1 MEKSGFFWTLKKVIF
16 RQKNEGFGGG
26 KLGFFELEKED
37 FWVEKW
43 GFLGFKTGDF

>member
-1 MEKSGFFWTLKKVIF
+1 MRV
-16 RQKNEGFGGG
+16 
-26 KLGFFELEKED
+26 LGVENWDFFELEKED